1 MLVRGMGL
9 NTLSVPL
16 HRVKLHSDLVTGE
29 VVVGLRPILPIED
42 VHLILG
48 NKLAGD
54 RVWPNVPSSPMVLS
68 EGDVTKGVP
77 VTVVTRS
84 MTKNAECV
92 LTDEAKRGP
101 KAVSLAIPDL
111 SFPFSTDEWS
121 REQHSDSS
129 LAELFTLVLS
139 DSDIH
144 DVARAYFV
152 QDGLLLRK
160 WSPHGEDFVGDPIG
174 QVVLPTKFRSIVLEV
189 AHEKSGHPG
198 IKKTY
203 DRVLRYFFW
212 PRLKRDISAYIKKC
226 HTCQITSKPNQNL
239 KPVPLKP
246 IPANCEPFEHVVVD
260 CVGPLPC
267 SKSGSKYLLT
277 VMCLATRFPSAYPL
291 RTITSRSIVR
301 ALSQFMSIFGI
312 PKIIQSDQ
320 GTNLTSHLFQ
330 QVLKQLRIKHNLA
343 SAYHPQSQG
352 ALERFHQTL
361 KSLLRAYCVQLDRDW
376 EEGLPWLLLAAREVV
391 QESTGFS
398 PNDLVFGHKV
408 RGLLA
413 VLQNSVKSSDSPK
426 NLLSYVDG
434 FRQRL
439 IQARQLASDKLEKKT
454 EEYEM
459 FV

>member
-1 MLVRGMGL
+1 M
-9 NTLSVPL
+9 
-16 HRVKLHSDLVTGE
+16 K
-29 VVVGLRPILPIED
+29 
-42 VHLILG
+42 
-48 NKLAGD
+48 
-54 RVWPNVPSSPMVLS
+54 
-68 EGDVTKGVP
+68 
-77 VTVVTRS
+77 
-84 MTKNAECV
+84 C
-92 LTDEAKRGP
+92 
-101 KAVSLAIPDL
+101 
-111 SFPFSTDEWS
+111 
-121 REQHSDSS
+121 
-129 LAELFTLVLS
+129 
-139 DSDIH
+139 
-144 DVARAYFV
+144 
-152 QDGLLLRK
+152 
-160 WSPHGEDFVGDPIG
+160 
-174 QVVLPTKFRSIVLEV
+174 
-189 AHEKSGHPG
+189 
-198 IKKTY
+198 
-203 DRVLRYFFW
+203 
-212 PRLKRDISAYIKKC
+212 DISAYIKKC

-277 VMCLATRFPSAYPL
+277 VMCLATHFPSAYPL

-352 ALERFHQTL
+352 ALERFHQIL

-413 VLQNSVKSSDSPK
+413 VLQNSVKSSDSPN

-439 IQARQLASDKLEKKT
+439 IQARQLASDKLEKKNRGI
-454 EEYEM
+454 
-459 FV
+459 